1 MGSFAA
7 LVPPMPHI
15 FLSYTREDQVTAK
28 RFAEAFEAQGFSV
41 WWDVTLRSGEA
52 YDQVTEEALRTARAV
67 VVLWSKKSVMSRWVR
82 AEATLADR
90 NRTLVPAMI
99 EPCDRPIMF
108 ELTHTAD
115 LSRWTGDPSDPAW
128 RAFLSDVR
136 RFVDGGVAPMA
147 APAAAAPAS
156 APSFHSAR
164 PSVAVLPFINR
175 SGLPEDEVF
184 ADCMGEDLTAAL
196 SLSYWLKV
204 VAARATAIYRQAVID
219 LRQIG
224 RDLGVRYLLEGNV
237 RRMGGDLRV
246 TAQLVEA
253 ETCDIIW
260 TQKFDRPL
268 AELSKLQDDLVAE
281 VAAHLGV
288 QVLRAEMN
296 HAGKKQGGITAYEA
310 IKRSQLYSSYGTLA
324 GVEAAVAENRR
335 SVELDPDN
343 GAAFAFLAAMQA
355 NLLHRRGGDDGEL
368 AEKAMN
374 NIGRARVLDPNNP
387 EALSGIALALA
398 WLRQPQ
404 ESIPLAKRAIAASPG
419 AEYPRFVLGLALAM
433 LGRSDEAIVEMEAV
447 ERLAP
452 DSQLAY
458 RSWKWRSIALLQVG
472 RLDDALQAADRYVQL
487 LPESEGLIQSAL
499 CLASLGDLDRACEV
513 MRRLHQTDPEMSGD
527 LAAKLVCGLYC
538 GATAVEDY
546 VGVVRTI
553 WAEALNEAASAAT
566 GAKA

>member
-1 MGSFAA
+1 
-7 LVPPMPHI
+7 MPDI
-15 FLSYTREDQVTAK
+15 FLSYTREDQATAK

-52 YDQVTEEALRTARAV
+52 YDQVTEEALRMAKAV
-67 VVLWSKKSVMSRWVR
+67 VVLWSKKSVTSRWVR

-99 EPCDRPIMF
+99 EPCERPIMF

-115 LSRWTGDPSDPAW
+115 LRRWSGDTGDPTW
-128 RAFLSDVR
+128 RAFLADVR
-136 RFVDGGVAPMA
+136 RFVDGGA
-147 APAAAAPAS
+147 APTAPPAAGPAS
-156 APSFHSAR
+156 TPSLHSAR

-175 SGLPEDEVF
+175 SGLAEDEVF
-184 ADCMGEDLTAAL
+184 AECMAEDLTAAL

-204 VAARATAIYRQAVID
+204 VAARATGIYRQTAIH
-219 LRQIG
+219 LPQIG
-224 RDLGVRYLLEGNV
+224 RELGVRYLLEGNV
-237 RRMGGDLRV
+237 RRIGIDLRV

-253 ETCDIIW
+253 ETCDVIW

-268 AELSKLQDDLVAE
+268 AELAKLQDDLVAE

-288 QVLRAEMN
+288 QVLRAEMD
-296 HAGKKQGGITAYEA
+296 HAGKKQDGITAYEA
-310 IKRSQLYSSYGTLA
+310 IKRSQLYSSYGTRA

-343 GAAFAFLAAMQA
+343 GMAFAFLAAMQA
-355 NLLHRRGGDDGEL
+355 NLLHWRGGDDVEL
-368 AEKAMN
+368 TDEAIN

-387 EALSGIALALA
+387 EVLSGTALALA
-398 WLRQPQ
+398 WLRQPH
-404 ESIPLAKRAIAASPG
+404 ESIPLARRAVTANLG

-433 LGRSDEAIVEMEAV
+433 LGRSEEAIVEMEAV

-458 RSWKWRSIALLQVG
+458 RSWKWRSVALLQAG
-472 RLDDALQAADRYVQL
+472 RLDDALQAADRYVQM

-499 CLASLGDLDRACEV
+499 CLVSHGDLDRAREV
-513 MRRLHQTDPEMSGD
+513 MRRLHRTDPDLSGE
-527 LAAKLVCGLYC
+527 LAAKLVRGMYC
-538 GATAVEDY
+538 GAAVVEDY
-546 VGVVRTI
+546 AGAVNTI
-553 WAEALNEAASAAT
+553 WAEALSEARPS
-566 GAKA
+566 